1 MLASLPT
8 RRSRRWERLWQ
19 VLHKPR
25 KGNPLAFEFWL
36 GGGIP
41 LNPYLKGRLRDRILR
56 EVKPRDI
63 KLPQGAWYLDGLMD
77 DAETTIVETTVLR
90 SWMKLWLSWVLW
102 YSSVALNPDTRLQDL
117 LDSPVVEL
125 SWKRRNANNDIKR
138 FGLTWK
144 VYDWA
149 VKGRSMKPL
158 ILAP

>member
-1 MLASLPT
+1 
-8 RRSRRWERLWQ
+8 
-19 VLHKPR
+19 
-25 KGNPLAFEFWL
+25 
-36 GGGIP
+36 
-41 LNPYLKGRLRDRILR
+41 
-56 EVKPRDI
+56 
-63 KLPQGAWYLDGLMD
+63 MD

-117 LDSPVVEL
+117 LDYPVVEL
-125 SWKRRNANNDIKR
+125 SWKRRNVNNDIKR

>member
-36 GGGIP
+36 GGA

-117 LDSPVVEL
+117 LDYPVVEL

>member
-1 MLASLPT
+1 M
-8 RRSRRWERLWQ
+8 
-19 VLHKPR
+19 
-25 KGNPLAFEFWL
+25 

-117 LDSPVVEL
+117 LDYPVVEL
-125 SWKRRNANNDIKR
+125 SWKRRNVNNDIKR